1 MRINNG
7 YSRGRKTLSLTSLI
21 DVIFLLLLFFMLT
34 STFLRYSNINVAS
47 AGGRGINADAAPK
60 VVLRIDQNKLDLNGQ
75 EINIDELVRSLN
87 GFVTTGETRTVV
99 FVKEKVSVERL
110 VKVLEVGRNSSMTS
124 LILAR

>member
-1 MRINNG
+1 MRINQRNL
-7 YSRGRKTLSLTSLI
+7 RRRKNLSLTSLI

-34 STFLRYSNINVAS
+34 STFLRYSNIDVAS
-47 AGGRGINADAAPK
+47 AGGRATAVETTPK
-60 VVLRIDQNKLDLNGQ
+60 VILRIDQNELDLNGRK
-75 EINIDELVRSLN
+75 ISIDQLVQSLN

>member
-34 STFLRYSNINVAS
+34 STFLRYSNIDVAS

-87 GFVTTGETRTVV
+87 GFVATGETRTVV

>member
-124 LILAR
+124 LILAQ